1 MNMADRLAMSNY
13 NTISDALFDGFTKR
27 IQRLERILLVGIF
40 LCGAW
45 ADLDCFN
52 LRGDLQGFEYYRGA
66 FLRSSTCPEVEGRRG
81 S

>member
-45 ADLDCFN
+45 AEISIVSICGET
-52 LRGDLQGFEYYRGA
+52 LRGFEYYRNA
-66 FLRSSTCPEVEGRRG
+66 IFKIV
-81 S
+81 